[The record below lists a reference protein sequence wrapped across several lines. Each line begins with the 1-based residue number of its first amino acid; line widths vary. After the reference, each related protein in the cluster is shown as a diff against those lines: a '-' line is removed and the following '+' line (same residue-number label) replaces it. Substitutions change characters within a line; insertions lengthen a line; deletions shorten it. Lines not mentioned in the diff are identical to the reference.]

1 MIKKNEIDGRLIT
14 HADTWCF
21 YDFFGHKPD
30 KNGEEPAKLRVFV
43 FFGKQTLINQ
53 KASRKKHSSQQYEW

>member
-1 MIKKNEIDGRLIT
+1 MNNDKKKNEIDGRLIT

-30 KNGEEPAKLRVFV
+30 KNGEEPAILRVFV
-43 FFGKQTLINQ
+43 FFG
-53 KASRKKHSSQQYEW
+53 